1 MGRLSR
7 PATGRR
13 AAESRASG
21 QKDEDAMKRFD
32 PIRTAFTAAAL
43 TAAPAALADTGGIST
58 SGWMSVLGVLGVV
71 GVLFW
76 VYRKTS

>member
-1 MGRLSR
+1 
-7 PATGRR
+7 
-13 AAESRASG
+13 
-21 QKDEDAMKRFD
+21 MKRFD

-43 TAAPAALADTGGIST
+43 TAAPAALADTGGISPG
-58 SGWMSVLGVLGVV
+58 GWMSVLGVAGVV